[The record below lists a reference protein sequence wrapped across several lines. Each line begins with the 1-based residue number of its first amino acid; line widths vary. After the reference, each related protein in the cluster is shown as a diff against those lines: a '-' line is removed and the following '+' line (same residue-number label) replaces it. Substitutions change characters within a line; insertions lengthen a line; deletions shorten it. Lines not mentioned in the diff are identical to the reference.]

1 MNSIETNLITRE
13 RFSYPM
19 NNVKAFIKTDLTSRT
34 MQSPL
39 VPVWEGF
46 VKGILQLQVQQT

>member
-1 MNSIETNLITRE
+1 
-13 RFSYPM
+13 M